1 MTWRVVHV
9 SYGEQMRLKLD
20 SLLVIKQ
27 GSKVTVPLSD
37 ISVIVAEGGD
47 TVVTL
52 RLLSALSKYNI
63 SFVVCDNEHLPTGI
77 YHAYNGHF
85 RAYKR
90 LQAQLGWT
98 EEVKA
103 VLWQK
108 IVEMKLRNQ
117 IDSLIL
123 LDKDSSSIEL
133 LFEYMSEIELADRS
147 NREGH
152 AAKVYFN
159 ALFGKKFTRVTQ
171 KEADAVNSALNYG
184 YTIFRAQM
192 ARLVSGYGLNPVLGT
207 FHRNEY
213 NQFNL
218 VDDLMEPFR
227 QFVDVWV
234 YLNMLESDYLHYEDR
249 LKLTNLLNIRV
260 KYGNELCNM
269 TVAMD
274 KYIKAFMKCI
284 ESNGEAVIDYP
295 IISSVNWSNLDE
307 V

>member
-1 MTWRVVHV
+1 
-9 SYGEQMRLKLD
+9 
-20 SLLVIKQ
+20 
-27 GSKVTVPLSD
+27 
-37 ISVIVAEGGD
+37 
-47 TVVTL
+47 
-52 RLLSALSKYNI
+52 
-63 SFVVCDNEHLPTGI
+63 
-77 YHAYNGHF
+77 
-85 RAYKR
+85 
-90 LQAQLGWT
+90 
-98 EEVKA
+98 
-103 VLWQK
+103 
-108 IVEMKLRNQ
+108 MKLRNQ

-123 LDKDSSSIEL
+123 LDKASSSIGL
-133 LFEYMSEIELADRS
+133 LFEYMSEIDLADRS

-171 KEADAVNSALNYG
+171 KEADAINSALNYG
-184 YTIFRAQM
+184 YSIFRAQM
-192 ARLVSGYGLNPVLGT
+192 ARLVSGYGLNPLLGI
-207 FHRNEY
+207 FHRDEY

-260 KYGNELCNM
+260 KYGNEFCNM
-269 TVAMD
+269 TVALD

-284 ESNGEAVIDYP
+284 ENNGEAVIDYP